1 MNKRNKAN
9 LSFCKNLHRIF
20 LPEINFF
27 RSFLQTRLLLLL
39 LIASSTLFL
48 ASSYGQTDTLTVRGK
63 IENLTVRLYRQAPE
77 ITVARVNI
85 LQSNR
90 EIVRAAQLQPDG
102 SFELKM
108 PLVYP
113 LEECYLTYANVVMP
127 FLGEKGTVEISL
139 NADSLAK
146 SEVPIRF
153 GGVRATTN
161 NRHAHFYVAFNKWLK
176 ANPEKPIKAA
186 TRFIFWD
193 KVAQERDRKI
203 AFYRSSQTIKDTL
216 LDKWVISSLNDAAKA
231 RFYSYLSQENQKL
244 PLELSASSELD
255 TNLFLTFAKADSY
268 RQFTNYALA
277 TTPNLPESSLP
288 VNTLARLI
296 LQYVPNISSTD
307 SLKLV
312 GYVQGQTAK
321 MRELRW
327 LSNLFN
333 QKEDTLRIITA
344 YELYIRKFGAGHSV
358 KELDYLKVAFYAEN
372 INNFALKNLTLWYNH
387 LRPSLKNPYYVRSLD
402 ELHHIENLDSA
413 VIRNAKSKIE
423 AATVDD
429 PLEVKSGVFL
439 AKYSEFTSAITI
451 WEQIKKKYLGRNI
464 YLIFWTND
472 DVGRAA
478 LEEARALRE
487 RLPENKIAFVYL
499 CEHQTTNELWIQSVV
514 KNKSRGLHLK
524 LSETQD
530 VNFVTEWEIDRV
542 PHCALVDANSKY
554 IRRNAPLPA
563 DREGWNKIWNKVFN

>member
-1 MNKRNKAN
+1 MNKRNKAT
-9 LSFCKNLHRIF
+9 LSFYKHLHRIV
-20 LPEINFF
+20 LPEISFF
-27 RSFLQTRLLLLL
+27 RPCLQPRLLLLL
-39 LIASSTLFL
+39 LIASGTLFFS
-48 ASSYGQTDTLTVRGK
+48 SSYAQTDTLTVRGK

-77 ITVARVNI
+77 VTVARVNI

-127 FLGEKGTVEISL
+127 FLGEKGTVEITL
-139 NADSLAK
+139 NGDSLTK

-153 GGVRATTN
+153 GGIYATTN

-186 TRFIFWD
+186 TGFLFWE

-203 AFYRSSQTIKDTL
+203 DFYRTYQTVKDTL

-231 RFYSYLSQENQKL
+231 RFYSYLSQEKQKL
-244 PLELSASSELD
+244 PLALSASSELD
-255 TNLFLTFAKADSY
+255 TNRFFTFAKADSY

-296 LQYVPNISSTD
+296 LQYVPNISTTD

-312 GYVQGQTAK
+312 GYVQGETAK

-333 QKEDTLRIITA
+333 QKEDTLRLIAA
-344 YELYIRKFGAGHSV
+344 YELYTRKFSAAHSA
-358 KELDYLKVAFYAEN
+358 KELDYLKAAFYAEN

-387 LRPSLKNPYYVRSLD
+387 LRPGLKNPYYVRSLD
-402 ELHHIENLDSA
+402 ELHHIESLDSA
-413 VIRNAKSKIE
+413 VIRAAESKIE
-423 AATVDD
+423 AATLND
-429 PLEVKSGVFL
+429 PTEVLPGIFL
-439 AKYSEFTSAITI
+439 T
-451 WEQIKKKYLGRNI
+451 NI
-464 YLIFWTND
+464 PPFLDVWSQLKRKFKGKIVYFLFWTND
-472 DVGRAA
+472 EWGR
-478 LEEARALRE
+478 RALAEANALRAS
-487 RLPENKIAFVYL
+487 LPPNSVEFVYVS
-499 CEHQTTNELWIQSVV
+499 EYKTNDDVWREAAIKSR
-514 KNKSRGLHLK
+514 SRGLHLK
-524 LSETQD
+524 LDESQNDYFVAEWAVTQ
-530 VNFVTEWEIDRV
+530 V
-542 PHCALVDANSKY
+542 PYAVLMDANGKY
-554 IRRNAPLPA
+554 IRRDAPLPA
-563 DREGWNKIWNKVFN
+563 DREGWSKIWNKVFN

>member
-1 MNKRNKAN
+1 MN
-9 LSFCKNLHRIF
+9 LLLHRIF
-20 LPEINFF
+20 LREIVFF
-27 RSFLQTRLLLLL
+27 RPRLQRLLLLL
-39 LIASSTLFL
+39 WLIVFSALFIP
-48 ASSYGQTDTLTVRGK
+48 SSYAQTDTLTVRGK

-85 LQSNR
+85 LQANR

-113 LEECYLTYANVVMP
+113 LEECYLTYANLVMP
-127 FLGEKGTVEISL
+127 FLGENGTVKVTI
-139 NADSLAK
+139 NGDSLTR
-146 SEVPIRF
+146 SDVPLRF
-153 GGVRATTN
+153 EGVHAATN
-161 NRHAHFYVAFNKWLK
+161 NLHAQFYVDFNKWLK
-176 ANPEKPIKAA
+176 TNPEKPIKAA
-186 TRFIFWD
+186 STLLFWE
-193 KVAQERDRKI
+193 KSASERQRKLD
-203 AFYRSSQTIKDTL
+203 FYRSYAKGKDAL
-216 LDKWVISSLNDAAKA
+216 LDQWVTSSLNEAAKA
-231 RFYSYLSQENQKL
+231 KLYNYLIQQQEIL
-244 PLELSASSELD
+244 PLALSATAELD
-255 TNLFLTFAKADSY
+255 TNRFFTFAKADSY
-268 RQFTNYALA
+268 RQFTNYALT
-277 TTPNLPESSLP
+277 TTPDLPESSLP

-296 LQYVPNISSTD
+296 LQYVPDISPDD
-307 SLKLV
+307 SLKLAR
-312 GYVQGQTAK
+312 YAQGETAK
-321 MRELRW
+321 MRELKW

-333 QKEDTLRIITA
+333 RKEDTLRRIAA
-344 YELYIRKFGAGHSV
+344 YELFIRKFGTAHSAN
-358 KELDYLKVAFYAEN
+358 KLDYLKAAFYAEN
-372 INNFALKNLTLWYNH
+372 INDVTLKNLTLWYDH
-387 LRPSLKNPYYVRSLD
+387 LRPSLKNSFYVRSLD

-423 AATVDD
+423 TATVDD

-530 VNFVTEWEIDRV
+530 VNFVTEWEIDSV
-542 PHCALVDANSKY
+542 PHCALLDAKGKY